1 MPKRTKHTNHKY
13 RHSKYKMKGKRKTI
27 KNKRYKI
34 RGGYEG
40 SVSCE
45 RSGSIDHNPPKW
57 NNCLMGGDD
66 MIDND
71 LYNHY
76 TDGHRYAI
84 SN

>member
-1 MPKRTKHTNHKY
+1 MPKRTKQTKHRY
-13 RHSKYKMKGKRKTI
+13 RHKRRTINNKT
-27 KNKRYKI
+27 KRSKRYKI
-34 RGGYEG
+34 SGGYEG

-45 RSGSIDHNPPKW
+45 KSGSIDHNPPKW
-57 NNCLMGGDD
+57 NSRLMGGDD

>member
-1 MPKRTKHTNHKY
+1 MPKRTKRTKPT
-13 RHSKYKMKGKRKTI
+13 KDKKKGKRKTI
-27 KNKRYKI
+27 NKRYKM
-34 RGGYEG
+34 RGGCQG